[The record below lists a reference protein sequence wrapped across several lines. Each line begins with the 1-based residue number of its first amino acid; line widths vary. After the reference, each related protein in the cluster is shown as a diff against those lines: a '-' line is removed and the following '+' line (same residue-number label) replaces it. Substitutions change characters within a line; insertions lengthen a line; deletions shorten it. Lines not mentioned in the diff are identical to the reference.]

1 MQYLLQNKVN
11 YLSNTKIIY
20 TNDISVNRTSN
31 FILYNSDVNTIHR
44 FNYNYVQQ
52 TNRTSFNI
60 LTVKGASQS
69 EAGSCKTRA
78 YKVNNIIYMI
88 RLPFTCSNYFAIKDE
103 DTLTL
108 TIDVD
113 GTSASTSSYAT
124 RKSTSTLQ
132 YSCGYNSTG
141 SDVVTG
147 NITVGQS
154 NVIDCGNN
162 VLTSLK
168 YRDIN
173 GPVIEYT
180 CKNVYPNVTSNV
192 SVNKQDILN
201 TTRSNYIKGFNIKTN
216 SFDNPSVYWSQH
228 DYADTLPLNRDEY
241 TTIMDNDFFSVS
253 CGNRGISGMQNNGKN
268 IVYGCG
274 DDELY
279 NLHVQSYEL
288 PYDPV
293 LNKYYDSGML
303 FDKVKCKDDEVLSSF
318 HKTITP
324 TGPAV
329 KWVCGK
335 LM

>member
-1 MQYLLQNKVN
+1 MNIIKTLLYSDLQGRDYYKIDNGVITPVNVFNATCPNGINKLTWSDSNDSTVIYN
-11 YLSNTKIIY
+11 QSCNLSINGGPMNEIIGTKLTDLDVDCGNHPITY
-20 TNDISVNRTSN
+20 VNRNGISN
-31 FILYNSDVNTIHR
+31 
-44 FNYNYVQQ
+44 
-52 TNRTSFNI
+52 
-60 LTVKGASQS
+60 
-69 EAGSCKTRA
+69 
-78 YKVNNIIYMI
+78 
-88 RLPFTCSNYFAIKDE
+88 
-103 DTLTL
+103 
-108 TIDVD
+108 
-113 GTSASTSSYAT
+113 YAT
-124 RKSTSTLQ
+124 RKSTLQ

-141 SDVVTG
+141 SDIVTG

-154 NVIDCGNN
+154 NVIDCGDK

-168 YRDIN
+168 YRNIN

-180 CKNVYPNVTSNV
+180 CKNVYQNVTSNV
-192 SVNKQDILN
+192 SVNKQDIFN

-216 SFDNPSVYWSQH
+216 SFDNPSAYWSQH
-228 DYADTLPLNRDEY
+228 DYADTLPSNRDEY
-241 TTIMDNDFFSVS
+241 TATMDNDFFSVS
-253 CGNRGISGMQNNGKN
+253 CGSRGISGMQNNGKN

-279 NLHVQSYEL
+279 NLRVQSYEL

>member
-1 MQYLLQNKVN
+1 M
-11 YLSNTKIIY
+11 
-20 TNDISVNRTSN
+20 
-31 FILYNSDVNTIHR
+31 
-44 FNYNYVQQ
+44 
-52 TNRTSFNI
+52 
-60 LTVKGASQS
+60 
-69 EAGSCKTRA
+69 
-78 YKVNNIIYMI
+78 NIIKTLLYSDLQGREYYKI
-88 RLPFTCSNYFAIKDE
+88 DNGVITPVNVFNATCSNGINK
-103 DTLTL
+103 LTWNNSSDYTIYEQTCNGISNGPMNEIIGTKL
-108 TIDVD
+108 TDLDVD
-113 GTSASTSSYAT
+113 CGNHPITYVNRNGTSNYATRESTSNYAT
-124 RKSTSTLQ
+124 RKSTLQ

-141 SDVVTG
+141 SDIVTG

-154 NVIDCGNN
+154 NVIDCGDN

-168 YRDIN
+168 YRNIN

-192 SVNKQDILN
+192 SVNKQDIFN

-228 DYADTLPLNRDEY
+228 DYADTLPSNRDEY
-241 TTIMDNDFFSVS
+241 TTAMDNDFFSVS

-279 NLHVQSYEL
+279 NLRVQSYEL

-335 LM
+335 LI

>member
-1 MQYLLQNKVN
+1 MNIIKTLLYSDLQGRDYYKIDNGVITPVNVFNATCPNGINKLTWSDSNDSTVIYN
-11 YLSNTKIIY
+11 QSCNLSINGGPMNEIIGTKLTDLDVDCGNHPITY
-20 TNDISVNRTSN
+20 VNRNGIS
-31 FILYNSDVNTIHR
+31 
-44 FNYNYVQQ
+44 NYV
-52 TNRTSFNI
+52 
-60 LTVKGASQS
+60 
-69 EAGSCKTRA
+69 
-78 YKVNNIIYMI
+78 
-88 RLPFTCSNYFAIKDE
+88 
-103 DTLTL
+103 
-108 TIDVD
+108 
-113 GTSASTSSYAT
+113 T
-124 RKSTSTLQ
+124 RKSTLQ

-141 SDVVTG
+141 SDIVTG

-154 NVIDCGNN
+154 NVIDCGDK

-168 YRDIN
+168 YRNIN

-180 CKNVYPNVTSNV
+180 CKNVYQNVTSNV
-192 SVNKQDILN
+192 SVNKQDIFN

-216 SFDNPSVYWSQH
+216 SFDNPSAYWSQH
-228 DYADTLPLNRDEY
+228 DYADTLPSNRDEY
-241 TTIMDNDFFSVS
+241 TATMDNDFFSVS
-253 CGNRGISGMQNNGKN
+253 CGSRGISGMQNNGKN

-279 NLHVQSYEL
+279 NLRVQSYEL

>member
-1 MQYLLQNKVN
+1 MNINQSKTLLYRDLQGRE
-11 YLSNTKIIY
+11 YYKIDNGVI
-20 TNDISVNRTSN
+20 TPANV
-31 FILYNSDVNTIHR
+31 
-44 FNYNYVQQ
+44 FN
-52 TNRTSFNI
+52 
-60 LTVKGASQS
+60 A
-69 EAGSCKTRA
+69 
-78 YKVNNIIYMI
+78 
-88 RLPFTCSNYFAIKDE
+88 TCSNGINK
-103 DTLTL
+103 LTWSDSNDSTVIYNQSCMVNAVNSVVSIVDGPMNEIIGTKL
-108 TIDVD
+108 TDLDVD
-113 GTSASTSSYAT
+113 CGNHPITYVNVNGTSNYAT

-147 NITVGQS
+147 NINVKRS
-154 NVIDCGNN
+154 NNVIDCGDK

-168 YRDIN
+168 YRNIN

-180 CKNVYPNVTSNV
+180 CKDVYPNVTSNV
-192 SVNKQDILN
+192 SVNKQDIFN

-228 DYADTLPLNRDEY
+228 DYADTLPSNRDEY
-241 TTIMDNDFFSVS
+241 TTAMDNDFFSVS

>member
-1 MQYLLQNKVN
+1 M
-11 YLSNTKIIY
+11 
-20 TNDISVNRTSN
+20 
-31 FILYNSDVNTIHR
+31 
-44 FNYNYVQQ
+44 
-52 TNRTSFNI
+52 
-60 LTVKGASQS
+60 
-69 EAGSCKTRA
+69 
-78 YKVNNIIYMI
+78 NIIKTLLYRDLQGREYYKI
-88 RLPFTCSNYFAIKDE
+88 DNGVITPVNVFNATCSNGINKLSWNNSSDYTIYEQTCNGISNGPMNEIIGTK
-103 DTLTL
+103 LTDL
-108 TIDVD
+108 DVD
-113 GTSASTSSYAT
+113 CGNHPIIYVNRNGTSNYAT
-124 RKSTSTLQ
+124 RKSTSNYATRKSTLQ

-141 SDVVTG
+141 SDIVTG

-154 NVIDCGNN
+154 NVIDCGDK

-168 YRDIN
+168 YRNIN

-180 CKNVYPNVTSNV
+180 CKNVYQNVTSNV
-192 SVNKQDILN
+192 SVNKQDIFN

-228 DYADTLPLNRDEY
+228 DYADTLPSNRDEY
-241 TTIMDNDFFSVS
+241 TATMDNDFFSVS
-253 CGNRGISGMQNNGKN
+253 CGSRGISGMQNNGKN

-279 NLHVQSYEL
+279 NLRVQSYEL

>member
-1 MQYLLQNKVN
+1 MNINQSRTLLYSDLQGREYYKIDNGVITPVN
-11 YLSNTKIIY
+11 
-20 TNDISVNRTSN
+20 V
-31 FILYNSDVNTIHR
+31 
-44 FNYNYVQQ
+44 FN
-52 TNRTSFNI
+52 
-60 LTVKGASQS
+60 A
-69 EAGSCKTRA
+69 
-78 YKVNNIIYMI
+78 
-88 RLPFTCSNYFAIKDE
+88 TCSNGINKLSWNNSSDYTIYEQTCNGISNGPMNEIIGTK
-103 DTLTL
+103 LTDL
-108 TIDVD
+108 DVD
-113 GTSASTSSYAT
+113 CGNYPITYVNRNGTSNYAT
-124 RKSTSTLQ
+124 RKSTLQ

-154 NVIDCGNN
+154 NVIDCGDN

-192 SVNKQDILN
+192 SVNKQDIFN

-216 SFDNPSVYWSQH
+216 SFDNPSAYWSQH
-228 DYADTLPLNRDEY
+228 DYADTLPSNRDEY
-241 TTIMDNDFFSVS
+241 TTAMDNDFFSVS

>member
-1 MQYLLQNKVN
+1 MNIIKTLLYSDLQGRDYYKIDNGVITPVNVFNATCPNGINKLTWSDSNDSTVIYN
-11 YLSNTKIIY
+11 QSCNLSINGGPMNEIIGTKLTDLDVDCGNHPITY
-20 TNDISVNRTSN
+20 VNRNGTSN
-31 FILYNSDVNTIHR
+31 
-44 FNYNYVQQ
+44 
-52 TNRTSFNI
+52 
-60 LTVKGASQS
+60 
-69 EAGSCKTRA
+69 
-78 YKVNNIIYMI
+78 
-88 RLPFTCSNYFAIKDE
+88 
-103 DTLTL
+103 
-108 TIDVD
+108 
-113 GTSASTSSYAT
+113 YAT
-124 RKSTSTLQ
+124 RKSTLQ

-141 SDVVTG
+141 SDIVTG

-154 NVIDCGNN
+154 NVIDCGDK

-168 YRDIN
+168 YRNIN

-180 CKNVYPNVTSNV
+180 CKNVYQNVTSNV
-192 SVNKQDILN
+192 SVNKQDIFN

-216 SFDNPSVYWSQH
+216 SFDNPSAYWSQH
-228 DYADTLPLNRDEY
+228 DYADTLPSNRDEY
-241 TTIMDNDFFSVS
+241 TATMDNDFFSVS
-253 CGNRGISGMQNNGKN
+253 CGSRGISGMQNNGKN

-279 NLHVQSYEL
+279 NLRVQSYEL

>member
-1 MQYLLQNKVN
+1 M
-11 YLSNTKIIY
+11 
-20 TNDISVNRTSN
+20 
-31 FILYNSDVNTIHR
+31 
-44 FNYNYVQQ
+44 
-52 TNRTSFNI
+52 
-60 LTVKGASQS
+60 
-69 EAGSCKTRA
+69 
-78 YKVNNIIYMI
+78 NIIKTLLYSDLQGREYYKI
-88 RLPFTCSNYFAIKDE
+88 DNGVITPVNVFNATCSNGINK
-103 DTLTL
+103 LTWNNSSDYTIYEQTCNGISNGGPMNEIIGTKL
-108 TIDVD
+108 TDLDVD
-113 GTSASTSSYAT
+113 CGNHPITYVNKNSTSNYAT
-124 RKSTSTLQ
+124 RKNTLQ

-141 SDVVTG
+141 SDIVTG

-154 NVIDCGNN
+154 NVIDCGDN

-168 YRDIN
+168 YRNIN

-192 SVNKQDILN
+192 SVNKQDIFN
-201 TTRSNYIKGFNIKTN
+201 TTRSNYIKGFNIKTD

-228 DYADTLPLNRDEY
+228 DYADTLPSNRDEY
-241 TTIMDNDFFSVS
+241 TATMDNDFFSVS
-253 CGNRGISGMQNNGKN
+253 CGSRGISGMQNNGKN

-279 NLHVQSYEL
+279 NLRVQSYEL

>member
-1 MQYLLQNKVN
+1 MNIIKTLLYSDLQGRDYYKIDNGVITPVNVFNTTCPNGINKLTWSDSNDSTVIYN
-11 YLSNTKIIY
+11 QSCNLSINGGPMNEIIGTKLTDLDVDCGNHPITY
-20 TNDISVNRTSN
+20 VNRNGTSN
-31 FILYNSDVNTIHR
+31 
-44 FNYNYVQQ
+44 
-52 TNRTSFNI
+52 
-60 LTVKGASQS
+60 
-69 EAGSCKTRA
+69 
-78 YKVNNIIYMI
+78 
-88 RLPFTCSNYFAIKDE
+88 
-103 DTLTL
+103 
-108 TIDVD
+108 
-113 GTSASTSSYAT
+113 YAT
-124 RKSTSTLQ
+124 RKSTLQ

-141 SDVVTG
+141 SDIVTG

-154 NVIDCGNN
+154 NVIDCGDK

-168 YRDIN
+168 YRNIN

-180 CKNVYPNVTSNV
+180 CKNVYQNVTSNV
-192 SVNKQDILN
+192 SVNKQDIFN

-216 SFDNPSVYWSQH
+216 SFDNPSAYWSQH
-228 DYADTLPLNRDEY
+228 DYADTLPSNRDEY
-241 TTIMDNDFFSVS
+241 TATMDNDFFSVS
-253 CGNRGISGMQNNGKN
+253 CGSRGISGMQNNGKN

-279 NLHVQSYEL
+279 NLRVQSYEL